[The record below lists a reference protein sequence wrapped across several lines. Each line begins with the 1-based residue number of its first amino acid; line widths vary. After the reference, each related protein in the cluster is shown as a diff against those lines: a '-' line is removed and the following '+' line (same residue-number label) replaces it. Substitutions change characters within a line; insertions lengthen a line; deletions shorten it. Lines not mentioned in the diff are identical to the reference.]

1 MVEQNSAYSTKSMLA
16 GMLDIGGDDGK
27 EEAMAR
33 GAIET
38 KKACG
43 REEWHIVETVLS
55 LGVELVVLI
64 LDSYLSYVGLYLAY

>member
-1 MVEQNSAYSTKSMLA
+1 VVEQNGAYSAKSMLA
-16 GMLDIGGDDGK
+16 GMLDVGGDDGK

-43 REEWHIVETVLS
+43 REEWRVQCRARSPACST
-55 LGVELVVLI
+55 LVVMMGRNR
-64 LDSYLSYVGLYLAY
+64 DA